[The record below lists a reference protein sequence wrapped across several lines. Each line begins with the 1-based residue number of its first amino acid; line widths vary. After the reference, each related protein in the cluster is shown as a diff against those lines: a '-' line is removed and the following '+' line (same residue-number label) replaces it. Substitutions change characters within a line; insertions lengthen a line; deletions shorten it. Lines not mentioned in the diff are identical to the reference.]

1 MKKLLAELF
10 YGPWI
15 RKVSELSEAVS
26 RANVRAEAATFRAE
40 QAEAEVDRLRAEMAR
55 QAASESAPRDWD
67 SVPAEDAPSWVDDW
81 GAIRDMP
88 NDVRESFGWRN

>member
-1 MKKLLAELF
+1 MKKLLANLF

-15 RKVSELSEAVS
+15 QAV
-26 RANVRAEAATFRAE
+26 RDLEEKLAQANLRAEV
-40 QAEAEVDRLRAEMAR
+40 AEAELDRVQAEMAR

-67 SVPAEDAPSWVDDW
+67 SIPAEDAPSWVDDW